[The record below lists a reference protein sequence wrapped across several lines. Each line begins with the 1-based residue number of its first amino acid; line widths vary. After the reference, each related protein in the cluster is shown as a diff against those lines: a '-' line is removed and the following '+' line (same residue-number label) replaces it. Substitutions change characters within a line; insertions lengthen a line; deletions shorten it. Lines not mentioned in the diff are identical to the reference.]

1 MITDAP
7 PPSGTPL
14 DHDLRGYLETNR
26 DVVTYIRRPVAIDDI
41 GALSAQSTTPIV
53 FENIASYPGFR
64 ICDIFVKTRLMQARA
79 LGVEPEHYLKTLAY
93 RLRKPPRS
101 FVHVPTGPVKEV
113 KWLGADADLSRLP
126 IPFHKE
132 KDEHPY
138 LTAMNILR
146 DPETGFYNTSHAG
159 TTIAGPQRGLASF
172 VTPHSNRIMHKY
184 LDRGESRMPIAIVVG
199 VPPAYEIMG
208 NFSGLHMDMWGEME
222 MAGTIMDQDIE
233 MTRCETLDLNVP
245 AHAEIAIEGYV
256 NLKERFRVADVTS
269 PSMYNLPHFE
279 DLPELQ
285 VTAITMRADRPLYR
299 NHQTCP
305 DTDHQTLPR
314 LCHEAVLYNRL
325 REMGLEVKD
334 VRFPTWGAAL
344 SCILQFE
351 YPRQG
356 FVNDALMLVMGSPW
370 LNTKMV
376 VAVSPDTD
384 IDDPGSVYHA
394 IATRADPSRDML
406 IVPGTRGSIYDPS
419 PPRSKERIPIASSAR
434 SESTRQSN
442 RGTIQPTSNA
452 HGPRTGARSGSMTI
466 FRKPFVNDQGDQGN
480 GKWTSSSHWWNREGP
495 IHPLCSR
502 IVLSRAIEAGPRSVH
517 RADGIYSQCAET
529 LYAQARDRRNVMEPE
544 QQDHARPLVHAGSGL
559 KAPPL
564 RDL

>member
-7 PPSGTPL
+7 PCPGAPI
-14 DHDLRGYLETNR
+14 DRDLRGYLETNR
-26 DVVTYIRRPVAIDDI
+26 DLVTYIRRPVRIVDI
-41 GALSAQSTTPIV
+41 GALSAQSETPIV
-53 FENIASYPGFR
+53 FENIVEYPGFR
-64 ICDIFVKTRLMQARA
+64 VCDSFVRNRRTQARA
-79 LGVEPEHYLKTLAY
+79 LGVAPENYLRTLAY
-93 RLRKPPRS
+93 RLRKPPRP
-101 FVHVPTGPVKEV
+101 FVNVATGPVKEV
-113 KWLGADADLSRLP
+113 KWLGAEADLSRLP
-126 IPFHKE
+126 IPYHKE
-132 KDEHPY
+132 KDTHPY
-138 LTAMNILR
+138 LTAMNIVR

-159 TTIAGPQRGLASF
+159 TTVAGPRRGLVSF
-172 VTPHSNRIMHKY
+172 VTPHTNRIIRKY
-184 LDRGESRMPIAIVVG
+184 RERGEERMPIAIVAG

-233 MTRCETLDLNVP
+233 MTPCETLDLTVP
-245 AHAEIAIEGYV
+245 AHAEIVIEGFIH
-256 NLKERFRVADVTS
+256 LTELFRVGDVTS
-269 PSMYNLPHFE
+269 PTMYNLPHFE
-279 DLPELQ
+279 NVPQLD

-325 REMGLEVKD
+325 SEMGLEVKD

-356 FVNDALMLVMGSPW
+356 FVNDALMLAMGSPW

-394 IATRADPSRDML
+394 IATRADPARDII

-419 PPRSKERIPIASSAR
+419 AEPLGGAYPNRIAGKIGIDATIKSRHDPADFERAWPKNWG
-434 SESTRQSN
+434 Q
-442 RGTIQPTSNA
+442 
-452 HGPRTGARSGSMTI
+452 
-466 FRKPFVNDQGDQGN
+466 V
-480 GKWTSSSHWWNREGP
+480 W
-495 IHPLCSR
+495 
-502 IVLSRAIEAGPRSVH
+502 
-517 RADGIYSQCAET
+517 
-529 LYAQARDRRNVMEPE
+529 
-544 QQDHARPLVHAGSGL
+544 L
-559 KAPPL
+559 KDYL
-564 RDL
+564 